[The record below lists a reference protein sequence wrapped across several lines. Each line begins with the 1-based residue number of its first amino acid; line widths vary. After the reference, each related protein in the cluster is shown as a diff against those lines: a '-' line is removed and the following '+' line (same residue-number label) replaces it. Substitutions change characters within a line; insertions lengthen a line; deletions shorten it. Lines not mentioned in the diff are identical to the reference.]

1 MKHHAKFILLHYQD
15 ISLISGKMHRHSKKI
30 LIGSITFCPKTVSHQ
45 KQKHVKLQ
53 IISSPLKDGNNFV
66 ADTSILFSGNSPF
79 LGNVFFQCYHG
90 LFSRLSLIDLLGF
103 FCCKVFLA

>member
-15 ISLISGKMHRHSKKI
+15 ISLLIPGKMHRHSKKI

-53 IISSPLKDGNNFV
+53 IISSPLKVRNFV
-66 ADTSILFSGNSPF
+66 LDS
-79 LGNVFFQCYHG
+79 
-90 LFSRLSLIDLLGF
+90 
-103 FCCKVFLA
+103 